1 MGWYTSLI
9 VLVVAVAAAAVLTP
23 DAMVRASLAS
33 RLSSLSSHSSLI
45 VHRASRTRRLDARA
59 RGPPPSPLPLF
70 SLLPYTAA
78 CVTRFSLTAPLP
90 CIAHVVPDAMVP
102 TIRPRCQAQRCSAV
116 SVALMRSSSN
126 LLPSGPFT
134 HFQLP
139 YGRGAKPNVPF
150 LSPTVFAAL
159 RFVHVLC
166 CPVALTLFSSTL
178 CPSSPLPHA
187 AAIPRQAQRPLP
199 LAHGVRSAA
208 LRPRA
213 VLLRG
218 SDVPSLFPFSLSS
231 SILPSLPSSLQLP
244 YRAKPNAPFLSPTAL
259 AVLRFAH
266 VLCCSVAL
274 GASVWVTFFAGVIM
288 FRHLPR
294 HTFGSIQG
302 RLFPAYF
309 RLMALSSALSAL
321 ALKLTLNPAAAAAA
335 GEAAGSG
342 AGGLQQV
349 QLLLLVAALSAAL
362 LNLLLFEP
370 ITTKIMRE
378 RHSIEKEAGIGQE
391 VGLSRNREVARTNKE
406 LAAVNRRFGM
416 WHGMSSLSNLVAL
429 CSLGANAWFLAQQL
443 PV

>member
-23 DAMVRASLAS
+23 DAM
-33 RLSSLSSHSSLI
+33 
-45 VHRASRTRRLDARA
+45 
-59 RGPPPSPLPLF
+59 
-70 SLLPYTAA
+70 
-78 CVTRFSLTAPLP
+78 
-90 CIAHVVPDAMVP
+90 
-102 TIRPRCQAQRCSAV
+102 
-116 SVALMRSSSN
+116 
-126 LLPSGPFT
+126 
-134 HFQLP
+134 
-139 YGRGAKPNVPF
+139 
-150 LSPTVFAAL
+150 
-159 RFVHVLC
+159 
-166 CPVALTLFSSTL
+166 
-178 CPSSPLPHA
+178 
-187 AAIPRQAQRPLP
+187 
-199 LAHGVRSAA
+199 
-208 LRPRA
+208 
-213 VLLRG
+213 
-218 SDVPSLFPFSLSS
+218 
-231 SILPSLPSSLQLP
+231 LP

-378 RHSIEKEAGIGQE
+378 RHRVEKEAGIGQE

>member
-23 DAMVRASLAS
+23 DAM
-33 RLSSLSSHSSLI
+33 
-45 VHRASRTRRLDARA
+45 
-59 RGPPPSPLPLF
+59 
-70 SLLPYTAA
+70 
-78 CVTRFSLTAPLP
+78 
-90 CIAHVVPDAMVP
+90 
-102 TIRPRCQAQRCSAV
+102 
-116 SVALMRSSSN
+116 
-126 LLPSGPFT
+126 
-134 HFQLP
+134 
-139 YGRGAKPNVPF
+139 
-150 LSPTVFAAL
+150 
-159 RFVHVLC
+159 
-166 CPVALTLFSSTL
+166 
-178 CPSSPLPHA
+178 
-187 AAIPRQAQRPLP
+187 
-199 LAHGVRSAA
+199 
-208 LRPRA
+208 
-213 VLLRG
+213 
-218 SDVPSLFPFSLSS
+218 
-231 SILPSLPSSLQLP
+231 LP
-244 YRAKPNAPFLSPTAL
+244 YRAKPSAPFLSPTAF
-259 AVLRFAH
+259 AALRFVH

-335 GEAAGSG
+335 GEAAGEAAGSG

-349 QLLLLVAALSAAL
+349 QLLLLLAALSAAL

-378 RHSIEKEAGIGQE
+378 RHRIEKEAGIGQE